1 MNSHNF
7 NFLLILCLKIWIT
20 IEHGVNDNDD
30 RDDEHKH
37 FYDYEEK
44 IVKHPSWM
52 YHYCTMMTCSVK
64 IAENEEQGPD
74 TGFEHGNG
82 DEDPQK
88 VGTGKLI
95 IKTKVCDG
103 KCERHLGMTQLS
115 T

>member
-1 MNSHNF
+1 M
-7 NFLLILCLKIWIT
+7 CLKIWIT
-20 IEHGVNDNDD
+20 IEHGVNDDD
-30 RDDEHKH
+30 DDDKQKH

-44 IVKHPSWM
+44 TVKQFSWM